1 MLDTCLRKM
10 GGGDGGGGGKSDELG
25 YASPHVGS
33 KTLGQSCNLPAPQ
46 FFSSEKQKNKQANRG
61 GGRRR
66 KRNYNLYLAKVL
78 GDRIFESVG
87 YSIKDLG
94 APQIC
99 FSYPRGVG
107 TCSTLPPAGPSNLTT
122 CTRALPR

>member
-1 MLDTCLRKM
+1 M

-61 GGRRR
+61 GRAEEEEKLQSVLSKSIRRSH
-66 KRNYNLYLAKVL
+66 
-78 GDRIFESVG
+78 I
-87 YSIKDLG
+87 
-94 APQIC
+94 
-99 FSYPRGVG
+99 
-107 TCSTLPPAGPSNLTT
+107 
-122 CTRALPR
+122 